1 MSSKRLFIPCLLV
14 LIAMLVTACEQP
26 GELRIRNRTSGNV
39 QLNVNGEQFSLN
51 PWGTWARTDYSLEQT
66 IPVTYSGDYVFEN
79 HITRDVGPNQI
90 ATLDIHPAGGAIKIV
105 NDRETALINLYLSP
119 SGDPQWGA
127 DSLDVTVLPD
137 ENCQFVLTPGTWDIK
152 TEDINY
158 TPHYLYNQTVV
169 LDQTLTLLLSSF
181 SKGRSEKKPF

>member
-1 MSSKRLFIPCLLV
+1 MTLRRLYIPCLLILIV
-14 LIAMLVTACEQP
+14 LLVTACEQP

-39 QLNVNGEQFSLN
+39 HLNVNGEQFSLN

-66 IPVTYSGDYVFEN
+66 IPVTYHGDYVYEN
-79 HITRDVGPNQI
+79 LVPKDVGPNQI
-90 ATLDIHPAGGAIKIV
+90 ATLDIYPAGGAIKIV
-105 NDRETALINLYLSP
+105 NDRDTALINVYLSP

-127 DSLDVTVLPD
+127 DSLDVTVLPG
-137 ENCQFVLTPGTWDIK
+137 ENCQFVITPGTWDIK

-158 TPHYLYNQTVV
+158 SSHYIYNQTVI

-181 SKGRSEKKPF
+181 SKSKTTK